1 MKATL
6 KFQTSEQAQ
15 TFAIAWSRATSNGH
29 ILGSTDVTVYN
40 VDEDAK
46 AFIENYIYNLNS

>member
-15 TFAIAWSRATSNGH
+15 TFATAWSRATSNGH
-29 ILGSTDVTVYN
+29 TVGNTDVTVYN

-46 AFIENYIYNLNS
+46 SFIENYISKLNN